1 MSNSATDTA
10 ARPLP
15 RPGSWGAT
23 MPFVVLSL
31 LSSVIIVVLLV
42 VVVQVSFQEGGR
54 ISEGVWTLENYRELF
69 RDTLVV
75 RALVNTFWFTI
86 VVIITSVVLAVPM
99 ALLVERTDL
108 PARGWVVALL
118 TLSLAVPSFFPAMGW
133 QFLLHPRIGIVNQWL
148 IKTLSLEQAPMNI
161 GSVAGMGF
169 VQGLSFVPLAFIMVA
184 PAFRNMD
191 PSLEE
196 SAQIHGARL
205 WDRMYKVTLPLM
217 WPSILAAGLYIMAL
231 GITAFDV
238 PAFLGMGNRVYT
250 LSTFLFIRAQPVDAP
265 PNYGLVGALS
275 VAMMILGLLIS
286 WWYLRTIRH
295 SERYQVISGKAY
307 RPQRIEL
314 GLWWVAAWLFVGT
327 VLALSIVLPLLTLV
341 WVSLI
346 PFMALPTVSALKMV
360 SLDNFR
366 DLPWS
371 TFWFALY
378 NTAILTV
385 AVPTLTTIFSVA
397 LSWTIIKSKTRFS
410 WLHDVISFLPHVI
423 ANLIFAVGA
432 LFIAL
437 YWLPSYVPFYGTIFI
452 LLLVNVVTRIPFATR
467 MYNSSLLQIN
477 KELDEAG
484 YVSGLRPVSVMW
496 NIVRPLL
503 GPTLLYAWL
512 WMALL
517 AYRELTMA
525 ALLVTKDNSTLP
537 VYIWAIWS
545 QGELNQAA
553 AVSLLALFAVVPLV
567 ALYFTLG
574 RRTALWQG

>member
-1 MSNSATDTA
+1 LPFA
-10 ARPLP
+10 A
-15 RPGSWGAT
+15 
-23 MPFVVLSL
+23 LSL
-31 LSSVIIVVLLV
+31 LSSLVIVVLLV

-54 ISEGVWTLENYRELF
+54 ISEGIWTLENYRELF

-75 RALVNTFWFTI
+75 RALVNTFWFTV
-86 VVIITSVVLAVPM
+86 VVILTSVVLAVPI

-118 TLSLAVPSFFPAMGW
+118 TLTLAVPSFFPAMGW
-133 QFLLHPRIGIVNQWL
+133 QFLLHPRIGIINQWL
-148 IKTLSLEQAPMNI
+148 MKTLSLSEAPMNI

-169 VQGLSFVPLAFIMVA
+169 VQGLGFVPLAFIMVA

-191 PSLEE
+191 PALEE

-238 PAFLGMGNRVYT
+238 PAFLGMANRIYT
-250 LSTFLFIRAQPVDAP
+250 LSTFLYVRAQPIDAP

-275 VAMMILGLLIS
+275 VATMILGLLIS
-286 WWYLRTIRH
+286 WWYLRTIRQ
-295 SERYQVISGKAY
+295 SDRYEVISGKAY

-314 GLWWVAAWLFVGT
+314 GRWWIGAWLFVGV
-327 VLALSIVLPLLTLV
+327 VLGLSMVLPLLTLV

-346 PFMALPTVSALKMV
+346 PFMIIPSIAALKMV
-360 SLDNFR
+360 SLENFHN
-366 DLPWS
+366 LPWS

-378 NTAILTV
+378 NSTILTV
-385 AVPTLTTIFSVA
+385 FVPTITTILGLA
-397 LSWTIIKSKTRFS
+397 LSWSIIKSKIRFA
-410 WLHDVISFLPHVI
+410 WLFDIIAFLPHVI

-437 YWLPSYVPFYGTIFI
+437 FWLPPSVPFYGTIFI

-503 GPTLLYAWL
+503 GPTLLYSWL

-525 ALLVTKDNSTLP
+525 ALLVTKENSTLP
-537 VYIWAIWS
+537 VYIWAIWND
-545 QGELNQAA
+545 GELNQAA
-553 AVSLLALFAVVPLV
+553 AVSLLALLAAVPLIAV
-567 ALYFTLG
+567 YFTLG

>member
-1 MSNSATDTA
+1 M
-10 ARPLP
+10 
-15 RPGSWGAT
+15 GSWGAT
-23 MPFVVLSL
+23 MPFIVLSL
-31 LSSVIIVVLLV
+31 LSSVVIVVLLL

-54 ISEGVWTLENYRELF
+54 ISEGVRTLDNYRELF
-69 RDTLVV
+69 RDTLVL
-75 RALVNTFWFTI
+75 RALTNTFWFTI
-86 VVIITSVVLAVPM
+86 VVIITSVVLAVPL

-108 PARGWVVALL
+108 PARGWVVSLL

-133 QFLLHPRIGIVNQWL
+133 QFLLHPRIGMINQWL
-148 IKTLSLEQAPMNI
+148 IKVFSLSGAPFDI
-161 GSVAGMGF
+161 GSVVGMGF
-169 VQGLSFVPLAFIMVA
+169 VQGLGFVPLAFIMVA

-205 WDRMYKVTLPLM
+205 WDRMFKVTLPLM

-231 GITAFDV
+231 GITSFDV
-238 PAFLGMGNRVYT
+238 PAFLGMANRIYT
-250 LSTFLFIRAQPVDAP
+250 LSTFLFIRAQPLDAA

-275 VAMMILGLLIS
+275 VATMILGLLIS
-286 WWYLRTIRH
+286 WWYLRTIRQ
-295 SERYQVISGKAY
+295 SDRYQVISGKAY

-314 GLWWVAAWLFVGT
+314 GGWWIGAWLFAGT
-327 VLALSIVLPLLTLV
+327 VLGLSMVLPLLTLV

-346 PFMALPTVSALKMV
+346 PFLMFPTLTAFKMV
-360 SLDNFR
+360 SFENFHN
-366 DLPWS
+366 LPWS

-378 NTAILTV
+378 NTAILTI
-385 AVPTLTTIFSVA
+385 AVPTITTVFGVA
-397 LSWTIIKSKTRFS
+397 LSWTIIKSKTRFA
-410 WLHDVISFLPHVI
+410 WAYDIISFLPHVI

-437 YWLPSYVPFYGTIFI
+437 FWLPPSVPFYGTIFI
-452 LLLVNVVTRIPFATR
+452 LILVNVVTRIPFATR

-484 YVSGLRPVSVMW
+484 YVSGLRPMGVMW

-537 VYIWAIWS
+537 VYIWAIWND
-545 QGELNQAA
+545 GELNQAA
-553 AVSLLALFAVVPLV
+553 AVSLLALIAVVPLV
-567 ALYFTLG
+567 ALYYTLG
-574 RRTALWQG
+574 RRTALWQGS

>member
-1 MSNSATDTA
+1 
-10 ARPLP
+10 
-15 RPGSWGAT
+15 

-75 RALVNTFWFTI
+75 RALVNTFWFTM

-133 QFLLHPRIGIVNQWL
+133 QFLLHPRIGIINQWL
-148 IKTLSLEQAPMNI
+148 MKTLSLSEAPMNI

-169 VQGLSFVPLAFIMVA
+169 VQGLGFVPLAFIMVA

-250 LSTFLFIRAQPVDAP
+250 LSTFLFVRAQPVDAP

-286 WWYLRTIRH
+286 WWYLRTIRQ

-314 GLWWVAAWLFVGT
+314 GRWWMAAWLFAGT
-327 VLALSIVLPLLTLV
+327 VLALSIVLPMLTLI

-360 SLDNFR
+360 SLDNFH

-484 YVSGLRPVSVMW
+484 YVSGLRPVGVMW

-553 AVSLLALFAVVPLV
+553 AVSLLALIAVVPLV
-567 ALYFTLG
+567 ALYFALG
-574 RRTALWQG
+574 RRTTLWQQ